1 MILVVDN
8 SATMKRVDA
17 KGLARAAVGGFVKK
31 LKGDVRAAIVLFDD
45 SATVSVPLTAV
56 TDESRLEF
64 LEALQKLNYRG
75 KYPDIAIAL
84 KQAIRELEV
93 HGRGGAEK
101 SIILLIGGLPDPSDT
116 ALVQSRLRALG
127 YGVAPIDGI
136 MGLKTRDAIRQFQR
150 QRGIPAD
157 GKLNKTLLVRL
168 EKAYEARW
176 QRELAANAA
185 RAGIKIIAVVLGE
198 GFARG
203 QALAEKTFGEYFQI
217 PKAEVLARV
226 FERLSN
232 AFSQAVGVPA
242 AALAVRTIQVPERV
256 EVLPARP
263 AEVALPEDR
272 NQVTEWLTDPAIW
285 VGLLTLVVLE
295 IILGID
301 NLIFIAILADK
312 LPPHQRDRARVIGLS
327 LALLMRLG
335 LLASISW
342 VMSLT
347 APLFTVFALEISWR
361 DLILV
366 LGGVFLLIKATIEIH
381 DRLETG
387 PPEHADSVAHARF
400 WPVVAQIVVL
410 DAVFSLDSVITAIGM
425 VDEIYVM
432 MAAVVIAMIVMI
444 VAGKPLTKF
453 VNAHPAL
460 VILCL
465 GFLLMV
471 GFVLVADGL
480 GYHVPKGYLYTAIGF
495 SVLIETFNQ
504 LALRNRRKWAA
515 SIPRRQSTADAVL
528 RLLGGI
534 PVPSSAAVGA
544 DVSAVIPEA
553 ATEPGFAP
561 AEKAMVRD
569 VLALA
574 DRPVQTI
581 MTPRPGVAWID
592 PGDPKET
599 VLAEVRNSAHRQFL
613 VSRGSVDDV
622 VGIARKEDILA
633 LCLNDKPFDLIQ
645 IVQKPIA
652 VHEGASILDTLA
664 MFKRAPVD
672 MALVVDEYGGLQGIV
687 TQTDL
692 LEAIT
697 GDLPDAEHPEPEVKE
712 LEDGSFLV
720 DGTMS
725 IYDAQ
730 QRFDLGTLPDGDF
743 NTLAGF
749 VVFLF
754 DRIPAVRER
763 VESHGWSFEVSDMDG
778 WRINKVLARRVGAD
792 VESSGVDSTLTP
804 HLHDA

>member
-1 MILVVDN
+1 
-8 SATMKRVDA
+8 
-17 KGLARAAVGGFVKK
+17 
-31 LKGDVRAAIVLFDD
+31 
-45 SATVSVPLTAV
+45 
-56 TDESRLEF
+56 
-64 LEALQKLNYRG
+64 
-75 KYPDIAIAL
+75 
-84 KQAIRELEV
+84 
-93 HGRGGAEK
+93 
-101 SIILLIGGLPDPSDT
+101 
-116 ALVQSRLRALG
+116 
-127 YGVAPIDGI
+127 
-136 MGLKTRDAIRQFQR
+136 
-150 QRGIPAD
+150 
-157 GKLNKTLLVRL
+157 
-168 EKAYEARW
+168 
-176 QRELAANAA
+176 
-185 RAGIKIIAVVLGE
+185 
-198 GFARG
+198 
-203 QALAEKTFGEYFQI
+203 LAEKTSGAYFQI
-217 PKAEVLARV
+217 PKAEVLTGV

-232 AFSQAVGVPA
+232 AFSQEVEVPTP
-242 AALAVRTIQVPERV
+242 ALEVPTIQVPERV
-256 EVLPARP
+256 EPLPAQST
-263 AEVALPEDR
+263 EVALPEDR
-272 NQVTEWLTDPAIW
+272 SQVMEWLTDPTIW

-301 NLIFIAILADK
+301 NLIFIAIQADK
-312 LPPHQRDRARVIGLS
+312 LPPQQRDRARVIGLS

-347 APLFTVFALEISWR
+347 APLFTVFTLEVSWR
-361 DLILV
+361 DLILI

-381 DRLETG
+381 DRLEAG
-387 PPEHADSVAHARF
+387 PHEHGDGVAHAPF
-400 WPVVAQIVVL
+400 WPVVAQIVAL

-444 VAGKPLTKF
+444 GASKPLTTF

-460 VILCL
+460 IILCL

-480 GYHVPKGYLYTAIGF
+480 GYHVPKGYLYAAIGF

-515 SIPRRQSTADAVL
+515 TIPRRQRTADAVL
-528 RLLGGI
+528 RLLGGV
-534 PVPSSAAVGA
+534 PVPASAAAGA
-544 DVSAVIPEA
+544 DMSAVIQET
-553 ATEPGFAP
+553 ATEQGFAP

-581 MTPRPGVAWID
+581 MTPRREVAWID
-592 PGDPKET
+592 PGDPEET

-613 VSRGSVDDV
+613 VSRGSVDAV

-633 LCLNDKPFDLIQ
+633 LCLDDKEFDLIHA
-645 IVQKPIA
+645 VQEPIA
-652 VHEGASILDTLA
+652 MHEGASILDTLD

-672 MALVVDEYGGLQGIV
+672 MALVVDEHGGLQGIV
-687 TQTDL
+687 THTDL

-697 GDLPDAEHPEPEVKE
+697 GDLPDAQHPDPEVKE
-712 LEDGSFLV
+712 LEDGSFRV
-720 DGTMS
+720 DGAMS

-754 DRIPAVRER
+754 DRIPAVGER
-763 VESHGWSFEVSDMDG
+763 VESHGWSFEVSDMEG
-778 WRINKVLARRVGAD
+778 LRINSLLARRVDTDENSRA
-792 VESSGVDSTLTP
+792 SS
-804 HLHDA
+804 DA

>member
-1 MILVVDN
+1 M
-8 SATMKRVDA
+8 
-17 KGLARAAVGGFVKK
+17 
-31 LKGDVRAAIVLFDD
+31 
-45 SATVSVPLTAV
+45 
-56 TDESRLEF
+56 
-64 LEALQKLNYRG
+64 
-75 KYPDIAIAL
+75 
-84 KQAIRELEV
+84 
-93 HGRGGAEK
+93 
-101 SIILLIGGLPDPSDT
+101 
-116 ALVQSRLRALG
+116 
-127 YGVAPIDGI
+127 
-136 MGLKTRDAIRQFQR
+136 
-150 QRGIPAD
+150 
-157 GKLNKTLLVRL
+157 
-168 EKAYEARW
+168 
-176 QRELAANAA
+176 
-185 RAGIKIIAVVLGE
+185 
-198 GFARG
+198 
-203 QALAEKTFGEYFQI
+203 
-217 PKAEVLARV
+217 
-226 FERLSN
+226 
-232 AFSQAVGVPA
+232 
-242 AALAVRTIQVPERV
+242 
-256 EVLPARP
+256 
-263 AEVALPEDR
+263 
-272 NQVTEWLTDPAIW
+272 EWLTDPTIW
-285 VGLLTLVVLE
+285 VALLTLSVLE

-312 LPPHQRDRARVIGLS
+312 LPPYRRDRARVIGLS
-327 LALLMRLG
+327 IALLMRLG

-381 DRLETG
+381 DRLEAG
-387 PPEHADSVAHARF
+387 PHEHADSVAQAGF
-400 WPVVAQIVVL
+400 WPVVAQIVAL

-432 MAAVVIAMIVMI
+432 MAAVVIAMIVMM
-444 VAGKPLTKF
+444 VASKPLAKF
-453 VNAHPAL
+453 VNAHPSL
-460 VILCL
+460 IILCL

-480 GYHVPKGYLYTAIGF
+480 GYHIPKGYLYAAIGF
-495 SVLIETFNQ
+495 SVVIEAFNQ
-504 LALRNRRKWAA
+504 VALRNRRKWAA
-515 SIPRRQSTADAVL
+515 SMPRRRRTADSVL
-528 RLLGGI
+528 RLLGG
-534 PVPSSAAVGA
+534 VPIASSTAAGA

-574 DRPVQTI
+574 ERPVQTI
-581 MTPRPGVAWID
+581 MTPRPEVTWID

-633 LCLNDKPFDLIQ
+633 LCLDDKEFDLIRAAQ
-645 IVQKPIA
+645 EPRA
-652 VHEGASILDTLA
+652 MHGGASILDTLD

-672 MALVVDEYGGLQGIV
+672 IALVVDEYGGLEGIV

-720 DGTMS
+720 DGAIS

-730 QRFDLGTLPDGDF
+730 QRFDLGKLPDGDF

-754 DRIPAVRER
+754 GRIPAVGER
-763 VESHGWSFEVSDMDG
+763 VESHGWSFEVSDRKG
-778 WRINKVLARRVGAD
+778 WRINSLLARRAAIGGDSGACSD
-792 VESSGVDSTLTP
+792 G
-804 HLHDA
+804 

>member
-1 MILVVDN
+1 M
-8 SATMKRVDA
+8 
-17 KGLARAAVGGFVKK
+17 
-31 LKGDVRAAIVLFDD
+31 
-45 SATVSVPLTAV
+45 
-56 TDESRLEF
+56 
-64 LEALQKLNYRG
+64 
-75 KYPDIAIAL
+75 
-84 KQAIRELEV
+84 
-93 HGRGGAEK
+93 
-101 SIILLIGGLPDPSDT
+101 
-116 ALVQSRLRALG
+116 
-127 YGVAPIDGI
+127 
-136 MGLKTRDAIRQFQR
+136 
-150 QRGIPAD
+150 
-157 GKLNKTLLVRL
+157 
-168 EKAYEARW
+168 
-176 QRELAANAA
+176 
-185 RAGIKIIAVVLGE
+185 
-198 GFARG
+198 
-203 QALAEKTFGEYFQI
+203 
-217 PKAEVLARV
+217 
-226 FERLSN
+226 
-232 AFSQAVGVPA
+232 
-242 AALAVRTIQVPERV
+242 
-256 EVLPARP
+256 
-263 AEVALPEDR
+263 
-272 NQVTEWLTDPAIW
+272 EWLTDPTIW

-312 LPPHQRDRARVIGLS
+312 LLPSQRDRARVIGLS

-381 DRLETG
+381 DRLEAG
-387 PPEHADSVAHARF
+387 PPEHPDSVAHARF
-400 WPVVAQIVVL
+400 WPVVVQIVVL

-432 MAAVVIAMIVMI
+432 MAAVVIAMIMMI
-444 VAGKPLTKF
+444 VASKPLTNF
-453 VNAHPAL
+453 VNAHPSL
-460 VILCL
+460 IILCL
-465 GFLLMV
+465 AFLLMV

-480 GYHVPKGYLYTAIGF
+480 GYHLPKGYLYAAIGF
-495 SVLIETFNQ
+495 SVVIEAFNQ
-504 LALRNRRKWAA
+504 VALHNRRKWAA
-515 SIPRRQSTADAVL
+515 SIPRRQHAADAVL
-528 RLLGGI
+528 RLLGG
-534 PVPSSAAVGA
+534 VPASPPAAAGENT
-544 DVSAVIPEA
+544 STLIPEGEGEKEEAFA
-553 ATEPGFAP
+553 A
-561 AEKAMVRD
+561 AEKGMVRD

-574 DRPVQTI
+574 DRSIQTI
-581 MTPRPGVAWID
+581 MTPRPEVIWID
-592 PGDPKET
+592 LDDSKEA

-622 VGIARKEDILA
+622 VGVARKEDILA
-633 LCLNDKPFDLIQ
+633 LCLDDKEFDLIHA
-645 IVQKPIA
+645 VQEPIA
-652 VHEGASILDTLA
+652 VHEGASILDTLD

-712 LEDGSFLV
+712 LENGSFLV

-754 DRIPAVRER
+754 DRIPAVGER
-763 VESHGWSFEVSDMDG
+763 VESHGWSFEVADMDG

-792 VESSGVDSTLTP
+792 GESSVSTSDGSAPLGPTLPEQGSSSLERDS
-804 HLHDA
+804 